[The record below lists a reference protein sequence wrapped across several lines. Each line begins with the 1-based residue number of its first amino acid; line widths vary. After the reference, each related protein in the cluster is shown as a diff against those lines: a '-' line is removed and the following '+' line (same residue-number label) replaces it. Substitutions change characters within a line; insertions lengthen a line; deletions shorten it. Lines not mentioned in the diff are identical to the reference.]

1 MRFFSASGFE
11 KKRKFILVN
20 LSYRCVV
27 ASVGNHLAS
36 NDDDDMVCL
45 RNLFARGKP
54 GERYAVRGTLGHD
67 CCRNRYFSSNRF
79 WTICNNYTPFPTMMV
94 HWGDL
99 KILHDF
105 KVGTFQ
111 LSEILKSVI
120 LIRRTYSSMHFKVY
134 FPRLWLNK
142 FFLFGNLVHAWFM
155 FIPITKAFLQ
165 LYFFE

>member
-1 MRFFSASGFE
+1 MFFFCIRFKKKESSFWSTCRIGLSWRVWGIISHPMTMTTWRGFGTCLHE
-11 KKRKFILVN
+11 
-20 LSYRCVV
+20 
-27 ASVGNHLAS
+27 ADLA
-36 NDDDDMVCL
+36 
-45 RNLFARGKP
+45 
-54 GERYAVRGTLGHD
+54 RYAVRGTLGHD

-105 KVGTFQ
+105 KVETFQ

-155 FIPITKAFLQ
+155 FFPITKAILQ